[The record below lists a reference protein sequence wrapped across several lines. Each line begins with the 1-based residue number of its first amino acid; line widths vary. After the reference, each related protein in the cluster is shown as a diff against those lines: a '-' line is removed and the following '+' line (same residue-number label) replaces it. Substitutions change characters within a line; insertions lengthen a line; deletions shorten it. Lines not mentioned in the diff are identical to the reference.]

1 MKIGIDVTWLKPS
14 KSGGVESYFRNL
26 LDGFLELKDDNTYYS
41 FRELFTGILCYT
53 SFNLATPSSVERV

>member
-26 LDGFLELKDDNTYYS
+26 LDGFLKLKDDNTYYLLLSRDNEES
-41 FRELFTGILCYT
+41 FRHYK
-53 SFNLATPSSVERV
+53 